1 MSDHTLDLLILA
13 AAFACLRAA
22 VALAE
27 RWIREKDWE

>member
-1 MSDHTLDLLILA
+1 MTDLQLDFLILA

-27 RWIREKDWE
+27 RWIRE